1 MPFLGNFVGLL
12 MFILVYG
19 GAVWVIW
26 KFYGALARIG
36 EELKE
41 LKAVLQDRLP
51 PPGGPSA

>member
-1 MPFLGNFVGLL
+1 MPFVGSLVGAL
-12 MFILVYG
+12 MLTAVYG
-19 GAVWVIW
+19 VSAWVIW

-41 LKAVLQDRLP
+41 LKAVLQGRLP